1 MPQRQ
6 SRQSFDRNNSP
17 LNGRVE
23 DTTMSINKE
32 EKVKHVGGLMF
43 ILKKSEKLT
52 TALYMVTDIMPERE
66 PMKWKMR
73 EASVDLLSDTTL
85 ALDATMGARIAVL
98 GAAIRKI
105 EKVVSFLDIA
115 QASRMVSE
123 MNASVLKKEYIS
135 LKSVIEGEWEK
146 LFDRSKSI
154 FTDSFFDVPT
164 DHESSFP
171 QIEDLAIEET
181 SSVDQMPPRYVATPL
196 DERQAETDRIKRS
209 AEARVDTRVD
219 TSTEA
224 RKDFSR
230 TPGASLDTSIKSEVR
245 PNVRL
250 GGNTPHA
257 EKHPLP
263 VKVHA
268 DPMTPIG
275 QIGQSR
281 LSITQKTETRP
292 EEQAEEQA
300 AEQARRLPHQSNQ
313 IVERREAQMIVMPG
327 RNTDLLVRRS
337 ESEVGKSDR
346 RTIILALIKQ
356 KPQLAVKDISKSIPD
371 VSEKT
376 IQRELLA
383 MVAEGMLVK
392 KGERRWSTYSLRS

>member
-1 MPQRQ
+1 MNNLKDNNQGQNRNGLGNPSKGQGQNMSQRRSFGDNNGHTNGQ
-6 SRQSFDRNNSP
+6 SN
-17 LNGRVE
+17 LKAM
-23 DTTMSINKE
+23 TINKE
-32 EKVKHVGGLMF
+32 EGPKNAGGLLF

-73 EASVDLLSDTTL
+73 ESSVELLSDTTV
-85 ALDATMGARIAVL
+85 ALDATMGERIAVL
-98 GAAIRKI
+98 GTAIRKI

-123 MNASVLKKEYIS
+123 MNSSVLKKEYLS

-146 LFDRSKSI
+146 LFDRSKNI
-154 FTDSFFDVPT
+154 FTDSFFDVPVDYQST
-164 DHESSFP
+164 FP
-171 QIEDLAIEET
+171 QIENTFGELPKET
-181 SSVDQMPPRYVATPL
+181 PVTTDKRQLYV
-196 DERQAETDRIKRS
+196 E
-209 AEARVDTRVD
+209 
-219 TSTEA
+219 
-224 RKDFSR
+224 
-230 TPGASLDTSIKSEVR
+230 KSEQHTDIKNDNSSTPASVVGANIR

-268 DPMTPIG
+268 DPMAPVHTTPKLEIH
-275 QIGQSR
+275 
-281 LSITQKTETRP
+281 P
-292 EEQAEEQA
+292 E
-300 AEQARRLPHQSNQ
+300 RLPDL
-313 IVERREAQMIVMPG
+313 REEIHLLVPPA
-327 RNTDLLVRRS
+327 RNTDILVRRN
-337 ESEVGKSDR
+337 EGEVGKGDR

-356 KPQLAVKDISKSIPD
+356 KPQLAVKDITKSIPG

-383 MVAEGMLVK
+383 MVAEGILVK
-392 KGERRWSTYSLRS
+392 KGERRWSTYSLKQL

>member
-1 MPQRQ
+1 MNDFKDNYQGSGTEGQPNNQKGQGQNMSQRQ
-6 SRQSFDRNNSP
+6 SSGSNNSP
-17 LNGRVE
+17 FNGQ
-23 DTTMSINKE
+23 TNNKAIAANKD
-32 EKVKHVGGLMF
+32 EKPKNTGSLLF
-43 ILKKSEKLT
+43 ILKKAEKLT

-73 EASVDLLSDTTL
+73 ESSVELLSDTT
-85 ALDATMGARIAVL
+85 ASLDATIGERIAVL
-98 GAAIRKI
+98 GTAIRKI

-123 MNASVLKKEYIS
+123 MNASVLKKEYLS

-154 FTDSFFDVPT
+154 FTDSFFDVPE
-164 DHESSFP
+164 DYGSSLP
-171 QIEDLAIEET
+171 QIENLPEVRAVKTERNIEPKKDLERRAEVT
-181 SSVDQMPPRYVATPL
+181 S
-196 DERQAETDRIKRS
+196 E
-209 AEARVDTRVD
+209 
-219 TSTEA
+219 
-224 RKDFSR
+224 
-230 TPGASLDTSIKSEVR
+230 SIR

-268 DPMTPIG
+268 DPMTPIIVASKVEIHPERLEG
-275 QIGQSR
+275 ERQESR
-281 LSITQKTETRP
+281 
-292 EEQAEEQA
+292 
-300 AEQARRLPHQSNQ
+300 
-313 IVERREAQMIVMPG
+313 MIVMPE

-337 ESEVGKSDR
+337 ETEVGKGDR

-356 KPQLAVKDISKSIPD
+356 KPQLAVKDISKSIPG

-392 KGERRWSTYSLRS
+392 KGERRWSTYSLRGA

>member
-1 MPQRQ
+1 MNDFKDNN
-6 SRQSFDRNNSP
+6 QSFSSLGKANSQKGQGQNVSQRHSFGHNNSP
-17 LNGRVE
+17 FNGQSE
-23 DTTMSINKE
+23 HKAMTANTDGKSKNS
-32 EKVKHVGGLMF
+32 GGLLF
-43 ILKKSEKLT
+43 IVKKSEKLT

-85 ALDATMGARIAVL
+85 ALDTTMGERIAVL

-123 MNASVLKKEYIS
+123 MNASVLKKEYIT

-154 FTDSFFDVPT
+154 FTDSFFDVPA
-164 DHESSFP
+164 DFESSFP
-171 QIEDLAIEET
+171 QIEDLATVQAAATEEVLARHT
-181 SSVDQMPPRYVATPL
+181 AVPEDKRQVQTERSVEAIAHTR
-196 DERQAETDRIKRS
+196 AE
-209 AEARVDTRVD
+209 V
-219 TSTEA
+219 
-224 RKDFSR
+224 RKDISR
-230 TPGASLDTSIKSEVR
+230 ITSMKQEVR
-245 PNVRL
+245 PTVRL

-268 DPMTPIG
+268 DPMTPLD
-275 QIGQSR
+275 QINGASK
-281 LSITQKTETRP
+281 IEIHP
-292 EEQAEEQA
+292 E
-300 AEQARRLPHQSNQ
+300 RLPQQRIES
-313 IVERREAQMIVMPG
+313 RVMMVPE
-327 RNTDLLVRRS
+327 RNTDLLVRRN
-337 ESEVGKSDR
+337 ESEVGKGDR

-383 MVAEGMLVK
+383 MVAEGILAK
-392 KGERRWSTYSLRS
+392 KGERRWSTYSLK

>member
-1 MPQRQ
+1 MSQRH
-6 SRQSFDRNNSP
+6 SFGRDNSSF
-17 LNGRVE
+17 NGQGE
-23 DTTMSINKE
+23 NKSMSINKE
-32 EKVKHVGGLMF
+32 EKVKNTGGLMF

-52 TALYMVTDIMPERE
+52 TALYMVTDIMPEQE
-66 PMKWKMR
+66 PMKWRMR

-85 ALDATMGARIAVL
+85 ALDATMGERIAVL

-105 EKVVSFLDIA
+105 EKVISFLDIA

-154 FTDSFFDVPT
+154 FTDSFFDVPA
-164 DHESSFP
+164 DFESSFP
-171 QIEDLAIEET
+171 QIEDLAT
-181 SSVDQMPPRYVATPL
+181 AQAVATEEIPASHTAVS
-196 DERQAETDRIKRS
+196 DISKDKRQMQAERS
-209 AEARVDTRVD
+209 VEAIAHTRAEV
-219 TSTEA
+219 
-224 RKDFSR
+224 RKDISR
-230 TPGASLDTSIKSEVR
+230 ITSVKQEVR
-245 PNVRL
+245 PTVRL

-268 DPMTPIG
+268 DPMTPM
-275 QIGQSR
+275 SR
-281 LSITQKTETRP
+281 ASAMPRIETRP
-292 EEQAEEQA
+292 EEQI
-300 AEQARRLPHQSNQ
+300 RRLPE
-313 IVERREAQMIVMPG
+313 VRREPQMIVMPE

-337 ESEVGKSDR
+337 ENEVGKGDR

-383 MVAEGMLVK
+383 MVAEGILTK
-392 KGERRWSTYSLRS
+392 RGERRWSTYSLRGS